1 MGELELDFDG
11 FDEVEVTSNV
21 DLKVEEELKVLTFT
35 YNKARTERLALDKES
50 TKLKKVEEE
59 VKGMI
64 ADLFPKLGKSRFSHA
79 GVMVS
84 TKDKEEQVIGLKPLL
99 RMVSGI
105 KTGKITLTDEDIATL
120 EEYVKVTKG
129 NVEKGFTK
137 QEVNEMTVVN
147 KLGKKLDISTK

>member
-1 MGELELDFDG
+1 MEELEFDE
-11 FDEVEVTSNV
+11 FDEVEVTSKV
-21 DLKVEEELKVLTFT
+21 DLKVEEELKALALT
-35 YNKARTERLALDKES
+35 YNKTRVERLALDKES
-50 TKLKKVEEE
+50 TKLKKVEESTKE
-59 VKGMI
+59 MI
-64 ADLFPKLGKSRFSHA
+64 AELFPKLGKSRFSHA

-84 TKDKEEQVIGLKPLL
+84 SADKEEQVIGLKPLL

-105 KTGKITLTDEDIATL
+105 KAGKITLTDEDIETL

-147 KLGKKLDISTK
+147 KLGKKLDIKAK

>member
-1 MGELELDFDG
+1 MEELEFDE
-11 FDEVEVTSNV
+11 FDEVDVTTKV
-21 DLKVEEELKVLTFT
+21 DLKVEEELKALALT
-35 YNKARTERLALDKES
+35 YNKTRVERLALDKES
-50 TKLKKVEEE
+50 TKLKKVEESTKE
-59 VKGMI
+59 MI
-64 ADLFPKLGKSRFSHA
+64 AELFPKLGKSRFSHA

-84 TKDKEEQVIGLKPLL
+84 SADKEEQVIGLKPLL

-120 EEYVKVTKG
+120 EEYIKVTKG

-147 KLGKKLDISTK
+147 KLGKKLDIKAK

>member
-1 MGELELDFDG
+1 MEELEFDE
-11 FDEVEVTSNV
+11 FDEVEVTTKV
-21 DLKVEEELKVLTFT
+21 DLKVEEELKALALT
-35 YNKARTERLALDKES
+35 YNKTRVERLALDKES
-50 TKLKKVEEE
+50 TKLKKVEESTKE
-59 VKGMI
+59 MI
-64 ADLFPKLGKSRFSHA
+64 AELFPKLGKSRFSHA

-84 TKDKEEQVIGLKPLL
+84 SADKEEQVIGLKPLL

-120 EEYVKVTKG
+120 EEYIKVTKG

-147 KLGKKLDISTK
+147 KLGKKLDIKAK

>member
-1 MGELELDFDG
+1 MEELEFDE
-11 FDEVEVTSNV
+11 FDEVEVTSKV
-21 DLKVEEELKVLTFT
+21 DLKVEEELKALALT
-35 YNKARTERLALDKES
+35 YNKTRVERLALDKES
-50 TKLKKVEEE
+50 TKLKKVEESTKE
-59 VKGMI
+59 MI
-64 ADLFPKLGKSRFSHA
+64 AELFPKLGKSRFSHA

-84 TKDKEEQVIGLKPLL
+84 SADKEEQVIGLKPLL

-120 EEYVKVTKG
+120 EEYIKVTKG

-147 KLGKKLDISTK
+147 KLGKKLDIKAK

>member
-1 MGELELDFDG
+1 MEELE
-11 FDEVEVTSNV
+11 FDEVEVTTKV
-21 DLKVEEELKVLTFT
+21 DLKVEEELKALALT
-35 YNKARTERLALDKES
+35 YNKTRVERLALDKES
-50 TKLKKVEEE
+50 TRLRKVEESL
-59 VKGMI
+59 KDMI
-64 ADLFPKLGKSRFSHA
+64 AELFPKLGKSRFSHA

-84 TKDKEEQVIGLKPLL
+84 SADKEEQVIGLKPLL

-120 EEYVKVTKG
+120 EEYIKVTKG

-147 KLGKKLDISTK
+147 KLGKKLNIEAK

>member
-1 MGELELDFDG
+1 MEELEFDE
-11 FDEVEVTSNV
+11 FDEVDVTTKV
-21 DLKVEEELKVLTFT
+21 DLKVEEELKALALT
-35 YNKARTERLALDKES
+35 YNKTRVERLALDKES
-50 TKLKKVEEE
+50 TKLKKVEESTKE
-59 VKGMI
+59 MI
-64 ADLFPKLGKSRFSHA
+64 AELFPKLGKSRFSHA

-84 TKDKEEQVIGLKPLL
+84 SADKEEQVIGLKPLL

-105 KTGKITLTDEDIATL
+105 KTGKITLTDEDIETL

-147 KLGKKLDISTK
+147 KLGKKLDIKAK

>member
-1 MGELELDFDG
+1 MEELEFDE
-11 FDEVEVTSNV
+11 FDEVEVTTKV
-21 DLKVEEELKVLTFT
+21 DLKVEEELKALALT
-35 YNKARTERLALDKES
+35 YNKTRVERLALDTES
-50 TKLKKVEEE
+50 TKLKKVEESTKE
-59 VKGMI
+59 MI
-64 ADLFPKLGKSRFSHA
+64 AELFPKLGKSRFSHA

-84 TKDKEEQVIGLKPLL
+84 SADKEEQVIGLKPLL

-120 EEYVKVTKG
+120 EEYIKVTRG

-147 KLGKKLDISTK
+147 KLGKKLDIKAK

>member
-1 MGELELDFDG
+1 MEELEFDE
-11 FDEVEVTSNV
+11 FDEVEVTSKV
-21 DLKVEEELKVLTFT
+21 DLKVEEELKALALT
-35 YNKARTERLALDKES
+35 YNKTRVERLALDKES
-50 TKLKKVEEE
+50 TRLKKVEESL
-59 VKGMI
+59 KDMI
-64 ADLFPKLGKSRFSHA
+64 AELFPKLGKSRFSHA

-84 TKDKEEQVIGLKPLL
+84 SADKEEQVIGLKPLL

-120 EEYVKVTKG
+120 EEYIKVTKG

-147 KLGKKLDISTK
+147 KLGKKLDIKAK